1 MAGLSTRGRRAVV
14 LGLALVA
21 LLACGA
27 ALFGDRG
34 GSGGLPTFTVEEKPF
49 VRLVPAEGNLKAE
62 NSTLLTLPATLRRP
76 MRVAWLAEDG
86 SRVKAGDPVVRF
98 DATEMEKEMA
108 DAAADRTTNDLKVT
122 QERAKRDAELSNL
135 DRDAELAQLELD
147 NAREFQKEDELI
159 FSRHEIIESEIDG
172 DLAEKRM
179 EHAEDSRQTRESLS
193 DAELQLLG
201 IERRKAELAID
212 RAQEGLDALSLTAP
226 HDGIVIFRR
235 DWRGDTPRVGET
247 VWGGNPLAEIPD
259 LSSMQAEVYV
269 LEADAGGLAT
279 GFPAEVVLEAHP
291 ERVFHATV
299 SRVDKLAKPRR
310 RGSPVQYFAVTLDL
324 EETVPELM
332 KPGQR
337 VRATLRLDALDSALT
352 VPRQAVFDRDGAPVV
367 FRRSG
372 SHFDAVPVELG
383 PAAMGRV
390 VVAEGL
396 AAGDVIALVDP
407 ERQAEARF
415 TGAGESDGDEG
426 PLAGAP
432 GAAP

>member
-1 MAGLSTRGRRAVV
+1 
-14 LGLALVA
+14 
-21 LLACGA
+21 
-27 ALFGDRG
+27 
-34 GSGGLPTFTVEEKPF
+34 
-49 VRLVPAEGNLKAE
+49 
-62 NSTLLTLPATLRRP
+62 
-76 MRVAWLAEDG
+76 
-86 SRVKAGDPVVRF
+86 VRF

-122 QERAKRDAELSNL
+122 QERASRDAELANL
-135 DRDAELAQLELD
+135 DRDADLARLELD
-147 NAREFQKEDELI
+147 NARQFQKQDELI

-179 EHAEDSRQTRESLS
+179 DHASDSRRTRESLS
-193 DAELQLLG
+193 DAELQLLT
-201 IERRKAELAID
+201 IERRKAQLAID

-235 DWRGDTPRVGET
+235 DWRGDLPRVGET
-247 VWGGNPLAEIPD
+247 VWGGNPVAEIPD

-269 LEADAGGLAT
+269 LEADAGGLAA

-291 ERVFHATV
+291 ERVFAATV
-299 SRVDKLAKPRR
+299 ARVDKLAKPRR

-352 VPRQAVFDRDGAPVV
+352 VPRQAVFDRDGEPVV
-367 FRRSG
+367 YRRGGSG
-372 SHFDAVPVELG
+372 FDPVPVELG

-390 VVAEGL
+390 VIASGL
-396 AAGDVIALVDP
+396 AAGDVISLVDP

-415 TGAGESDGDEG
+415 AGEGEAADNG

-432 GAAP
+432 GAAQ